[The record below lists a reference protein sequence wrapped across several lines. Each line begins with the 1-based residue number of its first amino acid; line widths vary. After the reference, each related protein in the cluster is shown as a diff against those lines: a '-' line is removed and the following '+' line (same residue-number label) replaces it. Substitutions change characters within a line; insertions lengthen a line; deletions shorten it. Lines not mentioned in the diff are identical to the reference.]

1 MGAYLGEMHVSVR
14 NNFGGVRSRLSQRS
28 LFVGD
33 RQYRFHDVDDQQ
45 RNAFRY
51 QPFDSLVP

>member
-1 MGAYLGEMHVSVR
+1 MGAYLGEMLVSVR
-14 NNFGGVRSRLSQRS
+14 NNFGGVRSRSSQRS
-28 LFVGD
+28 LLVGD

-51 QPFDSLVP
+51 QPFDP